1 MDKSLFQKVMKM
13 KRFALFLL
21 SLLFGT
27 LLLTGCGKVQPESH
41 LRQVVDDTG
50 QSVSLPD
57 HPSRIVS
64 LTYGT
69 DEILLGLVDTSRV
82 TALSKYAGNPDISF
96 VTEEESAAVGRKAD
110 LNAESIM
117 ALKPDLVVASTA
129 VSPQLVSLLRQSG
142 VPVYVSLVA
151 ANWDEMEEKVRGVAK
166 AVHEEEAGESMV
178 QDMEDK
184 RAALEKKLSAIG
196 PSDERCALGLSFRGI
211 LGKKG
216 TLFSEVLAMAHVKD
230 GAARYDV
237 PKGTNAYLSLEILP
251 EIDPD
256 VILLPVWKVKAGDD
270 EKEFAREIMENPAY
284 RDVKAVKNGRLIPFP
299 EKYKYVMSQHITDAM
314 EASARAVYPELFE
327 DAE

>member
-1 MDKSLFQKVMKM
+1 MAFFKRFFLILFSSISLFV
-13 KRFALFLL
+13 FPA
-21 SLLFGT
+21 
-27 LLLTGCGKVQPESH
+27 CGMISSESSSN
-41 LRQVVDDTG
+41 RVVVDDTG
-50 QSVSLPD
+50 RQMAIPP
-57 HPSRIVS
+57 HPTRIVS

-82 TALSKYAGNPDISF
+82 TALSKYAGNRDISF
-96 VTEEESAAVGRKAD
+96 VTEEAAAAVGRKAD

-151 ANWDEMEEKVRGVAK
+151 ADWDEMEEKVRGVAK
-166 AVHEEEAGESMV
+166 AIHEEEAGESMV

-184 RAALEKKLSAIG
+184 RAALEEKLSAIG

>member
-1 MDKSLFQKVMKM
+1 M
-13 KRFALFLL
+13 R
-21 SLLFGT
+21 T
-27 LLLTGCGKVQPESH
+27 VQ
-41 LRQVVDDTG
+41 DDTG
-50 QSVSLPD
+50 YSVSLSR

-82 TALSKYAGNPDISF
+82 AALSKYAGNRDISF
-96 VTEEESAAVGRKAD
+96 VTEEEAAAVGRKAD

-151 ANWDEMEEKVRGVAK
+151 ADWDEMEEKVRGVAK

-270 EKEFAREIMENPAY
+270 EKEFSREIMENPAY

-327 DAE
+327 NAE

>member
-1 MDKSLFQKVMKM
+1 MAFFKRFFLILFSSISLFV
-13 KRFALFLL
+13 FPA
-21 SLLFGT
+21 
-27 LLLTGCGKVQPESH
+27 CGMISSESSSN
-41 LRQVVDDTG
+41 RVVVDDTG
-50 QSVSLPD
+50 RQMAIPP

-69 DEILLGLVDTSRV
+69 DEILLDLVEEKRVIGISRY
-82 TALSKYAGNPDISF
+82 SGNPDISF
-96 VTEEESAAVGRKAD
+96 LPAEKAERIPHRVGND
-110 LNAESIM
+110 VEQIM
-117 ALKPDLVVASTA
+117 ALKPDLVISSTA
-129 VSPQLVSLLRQSG
+129 MPADVTHVLRSSG

-151 ANWDEMEEKVRGVAK
+151 SNWNEMEEKVRGVAK

-184 RAALEKKLSAIG
+184 RTALEEKLSAIG

-216 TLFSEVLAMAHVKD
+216 TLFSDVLAMAHVKD

>member
-1 MDKSLFQKVMKM
+1 M

-27 LLLTGCGKVQPESH
+27 LLLSGCGKVQPNSH

-50 QSVSLPD
+50 QSVSLPS

-82 TALSKYAGNPDISF
+82 AALSRYAGNPDISF
-96 VTEEESAAVGRKAD
+96 VTKEEAEAVGRKVD
-110 LNAESIM
+110 VNAESIM
-117 ALKPDLVVASTA
+117 ALKPDLVIVSTA

-142 VPVYVSLVA
+142 IPVYVSLVA
-151 ANWDEMEEKVRGVAK
+151 ESFDEMEEKVRGVAR
-166 AVHEEEAGESMV
+166 AVNEEAMV
-178 QDMEDK
+178 QDMENK
-184 RAALEKKLSAIG
+184 KAKLEEKLSVIG

-237 PKGTNAYLSLEILP
+237 PKGTNAYLSMEILP
-251 EIDPD
+251 EINPD
-256 VILLPVWKVKAGDD
+256 VILMPVWKVKSGDD
-270 EKEFAREIMENPAY
+270 ETAFVREIMENPAY
-284 RDVKAVKNGRLIPFP
+284 RDVKAVKNGKLVPFP
-299 EKYKYVMSQHITDAM
+299 EKYKYVMSQHVTDAV
-314 EASARAVYPELFE
+314 EASARAV
-327 DAE
+327 

>member
-1 MDKSLFQKVMKM
+1 MPGEGV
-13 KRFALFLL
+13 
-21 SLLFGT
+21 
-27 LLLTGCGKVQPESH
+27 
-41 LRQVVDDTG
+41 RQVVDASG
-50 QSVSLPD
+50 QSVSLPV
-57 HPSRIVS
+57 HPTRIVS

-82 TALSKYAGNPDISF
+82 AALSKYAGNPDISF
-96 VTEEESAAVGRKAD
+96 VTEEEKEAVGHTVD
-110 LNAESIM
+110 LNVESIM
-117 ALKPDLVVASTA
+117 ALKPDLVIASTA

-184 RAALEKKLSAIG
+184 RAALEEKLSAIG
-196 PSDERCALGLSFRGI
+196 PSNERCALGLSFRGI

-256 VILLPVWKVKAGDD
+256 VILLPVWKVREGDNAD
-270 EKEFAREIMENPAY
+270 DFARELTANPAFQN
-284 RDVKAVKNGRLIPFP
+284 VKAVKNGRLVPFP
-299 EKYKYVMSQHITDAM
+299 EKYKYVMSQHITDAI

>member
-1 MDKSLFQKVMKM
+1 MKH
-13 KRFALFLL
+13 FALFLL

-50 QSVSLPD
+50 QSVSLPH

-69 DEILLGLVDTSRV
+69 DEILLGLVDISRV
-82 TALSKYAGNPDISF
+82 TALSKYAGNRDISF
-96 VTEEESAAVGRKAD
+96 VAEKEAAAVGRKAD

-117 ALKPDLVVASTA
+117 ALKPDLVAASTA

-151 ANWDEMEEKVRGVAK
+151 ADWDEMEEKVRGVAK

-216 TLFSEVLAMAHVKD
+216 TLFSEVLAMARVKD

-270 EKEFAREIMENPAY
+270 EKGFAREIMENPAY

>member
-1 MDKSLFQKVMKM
+1 MKH
-13 KRFALFLL
+13 FALFLL

-27 LLLTGCGKVQPESH
+27 FLLTGCGKVQPESH

-50 QSVSLPD
+50 QSVSLPH

-82 TALSKYAGNPDISF
+82 TALSKYAGNRDISF
-96 VTEEESAAVGRKAD
+96 VTEEEAAAVGRKAD

-196 PSDERCALGLSFRGI
+196 PSQERCALGLSFRGI

-237 PKGTNAYLSLEILP
+237 LKGTNAYLSLEILP

>member
-1 MDKSLFQKVMKM
+1 MAFF
-13 KRFALFLL
+13 KRFFLILF
-21 SLLFGT
+21 SSISFFVFPA
-27 LLLTGCGKVQPESH
+27 CGMISSESSSN
-41 LRQVVDDTG
+41 RVVVDDTG
-50 QSVSLPD
+50 RQMAIPP

-69 DEILLGLVDTSRV
+69 DEILLDLVEENRVIGISRY
-82 TALSKYAGNPDISF
+82 SGNPDISF
-96 VTEEESAAVGRKAD
+96 LPAEKAERIPHRVGND
-110 LNAESIM
+110 VEQIM
-117 ALKPDLVVASTA
+117 ALKPDLVISSTA
-129 VSPQLVSLLRQSG
+129 MPADVTHVLRSSG

-151 ANWDEMEEKVRGVAK
+151 SNWNEMEEKVRGVAK
-166 AVHEEEAGESMV
+166 AVNEEAAGESMV

-196 PSDERCALGLSFRGI
+196 PSQERCALGLSFRGI

>member
-1 MDKSLFQKVMKM
+1 M

-27 LLLTGCGKVQPESH
+27 LLLSGCGKVQPNSH

-96 VTEEESAAVGRKAD
+96 VTKEEAAAVGRKAD

-117 ALKPDLVVASTA
+117 AMKPDLVIASTA

-151 ANWDEMEEKVRGVAK
+151 ADWDEMEEKVRGVAK

-178 QDMEDK
+178 QGMEDK

-196 PSDERCALGLSFRGI
+196 PSEERCALGLSFQGI

-237 PKGTNAYLSLEILP
+237 PKGTNAYLSMEILP
-251 EIDPD
+251 EINPD
-256 VILLPVWKVKAGDD
+256 VILMPVWKVKSGDD
-270 EKEFAREIMENPAY
+270 ETAFVREIMENPAY
-284 RDVKAVKNGRLIPFP
+284 RDVKAVKNGKLVPFS
-299 EKYKYVMSQHITDAM
+299 EKYKYVMSQHLTDAV
-314 EASARAVYPELFE
+314 EASARAVYPELF
-327 DAE
+327 DKDSH

>member
-1 MDKSLFQKVMKM
+1 MKRCILFFLSLF
-13 KRFALFLL
+13 LSFLCL
-21 SLLFGT
+21 T
-27 LLLTGCGKVQPESH
+27 DLTGCSKSMPGEGV
-41 LRQVVDDTG
+41 RQVVDASG
-50 QSVSLPD
+50 QSVSLPV
-57 HPSRIVS
+57 HPARIVS

-69 DEILLGLVDTSRV
+69 DEILLGLVDTSQV
-82 TALSKYAGNPDISF
+82 AALSKYAGNPDISF
-96 VTEEESAAVGRKAD
+96 VTEEEKEVVGHTVD
-110 LNAESIM
+110 LNVESIM
-117 ALKPDLVVASTA
+117 ALKPDLVIASTA
-129 VSPQLVSLLRQSG
+129 VSPQVVSLLRQSG

-151 ANWDEMEEKVRGVAK
+151 SNWDEMEEKVRGVAK

-184 RAALEKKLSAIG
+184 RAALEEKLSAIG

-256 VILLPVWKVKAGDD
+256 VILLPVWKVKTGDD

>member
-1 MDKSLFQKVMKM
+1 M

-21 SLLFGT
+21 SLLFST

-50 QSVSLPD
+50 QSVSLPH

-82 TALSKYAGNPDISF
+82 TALSKYAGNRDISF
-96 VTEEESAAVGRKAD
+96 VTEEEAAAVGRKAD

-117 ALKPDLVVASTA
+117 ALKPDLVVASTG

-151 ANWDEMEEKVRGVAK
+151 ADWDEMEEKVRGVAK

-196 PSDERCALGLSFRGI
+196 PSQERCALGLSFRGI

>member
-1 MDKSLFQKVMKM
+1 MKH
-13 KRFALFLL
+13 FALFLL
-21 SLLFGT
+21 SLLFGV
-27 LLLTGCGKVQPESH
+27 LLLSGCGKVQPESY

-82 TALSKYAGNPDISF
+82 TALSQYAGNQDISF
-96 VTEEESAAVGRKAD
+96 VTEEEAAAVGRKVD

-117 ALKPDLVVASTA
+117 ALKPDLVIASTS
-129 VSPQLVSLLRQSG
+129 VSSQLVSLLRQSG

-151 ANWDEMEEKVRGVAK
+151 ADWNEMETKVRGVAK
-166 AVHEEEAGESMV
+166 AVNEERAGESMI

-184 RAALEKKLSAIG
+184 RAALERKLSVIG
-196 PSDERCALGLSFRGI
+196 PSEERCALGLSFRGI

-237 PKGTNAYLSLEILP
+237 PRGTNAYLSMEILP

-270 EKEFAREIMENPAY
+270 EKAFAREIMENPAY
-284 RDVKAVKNGRLIPFP
+284 RDVKAVKSGRLIPFA

>member
-1 MDKSLFQKVMKM
+1 M

-21 SLLFGT
+21 SLLFGV
-27 LLLTGCGKVQPESH
+27 LLLTGCGKVQPDSH

-50 QSVSLPD
+50 QSVSLPH
-57 HPSRIVS
+57 HPSHIVS

-82 TALSKYAGNPDISF
+82 TALSKYAGNRDISF
-96 VTEEESAAVGRKAD
+96 VTEEEAAAVGRKAD

-117 ALKPDLVVASTA
+117 ALKPDLVVASAA

-196 PSDERCALGLSFRGI
+196 PSEERCALGLSFRGI

>member
-1 MDKSLFQKVMKM
+1 M
-13 KRFALFLL
+13 KRFLFLL
-21 SLLFGT
+21 SFFLFCSI
-27 LLLTGCGKVQPESH
+27 LCSGCGQSISSNQNMRTVQ
-41 LRQVVDDTG
+41 DDTG
-50 QSVSLPD
+50 YSVYLPD

-82 TALSKYAGNPDISF
+82 TALSKYAGNRDISF
-96 VTEEESAAVGRKAD
+96 VTEEEAAAVGRKAD

-178 QDMEDK
+178 QDMEEK
-184 RAALEKKLSAIG
+184 RAALEEKLSAID
-196 PSDERCALGLSFRGI
+196 PQEERCALGLSFRGI

-216 TLFSEVLAMAHVKD
+216 TLFSDVLAMAHVKD

-327 DAE
+327 NAE

>member
-1 MDKSLFQKVMKM
+1 M
-13 KRFALFLL
+13 R
-21 SLLFGT
+21 T
-27 LLLTGCGKVQPESH
+27 VQ
-41 LRQVVDDTG
+41 DDTG
-50 QSVSLPD
+50 YLLYLPH

-82 TALSKYAGNPDISF
+82 TALSKYAGNRDISF
-96 VTEEESAAVGRKAD
+96 VTEEEATAVGRKAN

-117 ALKPDLVVASTA
+117 ALKPDLVIASTA
-129 VSPQLVSLLRQSG
+129 VSSQLVSLLRQSG

-151 ANWDEMEEKVRGVAK
+151 ANWNEMEEKVRGVAK

-284 RDVKAVKNGRLIPFP
+284 REVKAVKNGRLIPFP
-299 EKYKYVMSQHITDAM
+299 EKCKYVMSQHITDAM